1 MRSTVVYVG
10 DELGAAGYRLAGA
23 QVIVPAPGE
32 EAAALDQARQLGWL
46 VLLCAEVAGRIDADT
61 LRQATSALS
70 PLLLVVPDMQG
81 QARIGDLAERLRAQ
95 LGLAA

>member
-46 VLLCAEVAGRIDADT
+46 VLLCAEVAGRIDPDA

>member
-1 MRSTVVYVG
+1 MQATVVYVG

-32 EAAALDQARQLGWL
+32 EAAALGRARQRAGL
-46 VLLCAEVAGRIDADT
+46 VLLCAEVAQRIDADT
-61 LRQATSALS
+61 LGQAASALS
-70 PLLLVVPDMQG
+70 PLLLVVPDMQCR
-81 QARIGDLAERLRAQ
+81 ARIGDLAERLRAQ

>member
-1 MRSTVVYVG
+1 MQALVVYVG

-32 EAAALDQARQLGWL
+32 EAAALGRARQLGGL
-46 VLLCAEVAGRIDADT
+46 VLLCAQVAARIDADT
-61 LRQATSALS
+61 LRQASSALS

-81 QARIGDLAERLRAQ
+81 QARVGDLAERLRTQ

>member
-1 MRSTVVYVG
+1 MQATVVYVG
-10 DELGAAGYRLAGA
+10 DELGAAGYRLGGA

-32 EAAALDQARQLGWL
+32 EAAALGRARQLGAL
-46 VLLCAEVAGRIDADT
+46 VLLCAGVASRIDPDL
-61 LRQATSALS
+61 LRDAASALS